1 MSQDPLGTVGS
12 TRVTTNPVPGV
23 LRTDGT
29 SLTDHPNTTSV
40 LPVRNR
46 VQWGP
51 IIAGL
56 FTALT
61 LFLLLTVLGLALGAS
76 VLGPRDEGQEIGL
89 WAMIWGIFTTVAS
102 FFVGGWVA
110 ARSAAVGGTFGGLMN
125 GLLVGAAGLL
135 LVIWLTATGLGNLFG
150 LVSSNVGDILNVAQE
165 TAQQQ
170 GVSPEE
176 AQQQGEQ
183 AAQEAQEAVENV
195 DPQAAFEAVRNGA
208 LGTFFGMLLLVAS
221 ATVGGV
227 VGQNSRFD
235 LWEQQS

>member
-1 MSQDPLGTVGS
+1 MSQEPHSTVGT
-12 TRVTTNPVPGV
+12 TRLATDPTPGGV
-23 LRTDGT
+23 RTDGT
-29 SLTDHPNTTSV
+29 NLASQANTASV

-51 IIAGL
+51 IFAGL
-56 FTALT
+56 VTALT
-61 LFLLLTVLGLALGAS
+61 LFLLLTVLGLALGAT

-89 WAMIWGIFTTVAS
+89 WATIWGIFTTVAS
-102 FFVGGWVA
+102 FFIGGWVA

-183 AAQEAQEAVENV
+183 AADQAQEAVESI

-221 ATVGGV
+221 STVGGIM
-227 VGQNSRFD
+227 GQNSRFD